1 MIGSVLITP
10 GGRLNYSKAEIFKKF
25 TDGEVEGNELVSALD
40 QAFEKYGE
48 ILTTYC

>member
-1 MIGSVLITP
+1 MITP
-10 GGRLNYSKAEIFKKF
+10 ATRLNYSKVEIVKKF
-25 TDGEVEGNELVSALD
+25 TDGEVEGNELMGALD